1 MGRKSGF
8 VAFTLWGCGL
18 FLLCGLHRLY
28 TGRTVTGVLW
38 FFTLGLCGIGQ
49 LIDLFRLGDMVRV
62 ANSEGDRG
70 GGRGGRQSVPANTV
84 APVFNVTVNA
94 APTGVAPMIPDQIAA
109 GTTQLLP
116 RR

>member
-8 VAFTLWGCGL
+8 VAFILWGCGL
-18 FLLCGLHRLY
+18 FLLCGLHRIY
-28 TGRTVTGVLW
+28 IGRFWTGLLW

-62 ANSEGDRG
+62 ANSG
-70 GGRGGRQSVPANTV
+70 GGGSSKHFAPANTV

-94 APTGVAPMIPDQIAA
+94 APAGMMPPTPEQIEG
-109 GTTQLLP
+109 GTTRLLP

>member
-1 MGRKSGF
+1 MRRKSGF
-8 VAFTLWGCGL
+8 VAFILWCGGL

-28 TGRTVTGVLW
+28 TGRFWTGVLW

-49 LIDLFRLGDMVRV
+49 LIDLFRLGSMVRA
-62 ANSEGDRG
+62 ANGEVG
-70 GGRGGRQSVPANTV
+70 GGRQFAPANTV

-94 APTGVAPMIPDQIAA
+94 GPAGMATVTPDQIASS
-109 GTTQLLP
+109 GTQLQP

>member
-8 VAFTLWGCGL
+8 VAFVLWGCGL
-18 FLLCGLHRLY
+18 FLLCGLHRIY
-28 TGRTVTGVLW
+28 IGRFWTGLLW

-62 ANSEGDRG
+62 ANGEVG
-70 GGRGGRQSVPANTV
+70 GGGGTRQFAPANTV
-84 APVFNVTVNA
+84 APVFNVTINA
-94 APTGVAPMIPDQIAA
+94 APPGVAPMMPDQIASS
-109 GTTQLLP
+109 TTQLLP

>member
-8 VAFTLWGCGL
+8 LAFILWGCGL
-18 FLLCGLHRLY
+18 FLLSGLHRFY
-28 TGRTVTGVLW
+28 VGRFWTGLLW
-38 FFTLGLCGIGQ
+38 FFTLGLCGVGQ

-62 ANSEGDRG
+62 ANSEGG
-70 GGRGGRQSVPANTV
+70 GGSSRHFAPANTV

-94 APTGVAPMIPDQIAA
+94 GPAGMATVTPEQIAA
-109 GTTQLLP
+109 GGTQLLS

>member
-8 VAFTLWGCGL
+8 VAFVLWGCGL
-18 FLLCGLHRLY
+18 FLLCGLHRIY
-28 TGRTVTGVLW
+28 VGRFWTGLLW

-62 ANSEGDRG
+62 ANSEGGSGSRKFA
-70 GGRGGRQSVPANTV
+70 PANTV

-94 APTGVAPMIPDQIAA
+94 APAGVPMMPDQIAA

>member
-8 VAFTLWGCGL
+8 VAFILWCGGL
-18 FLLCGLHRLY
+18 FLLCGLHRFY
-28 TGRTVTGVLW
+28 TGRFWTGALW

-62 ANSEGDRG
+62 ANSEGDSSRHFT
-70 GGRGGRQSVPANTV
+70 PANTV

-94 APTGVAPMIPDQIAA
+94 MPAGMMPAA
-109 GTTQLLP
+109 LEQVEGSTARLLP

>member
-8 VAFTLWGCGL
+8 VTFVLWGCGL
-18 FLLCGLHRLY
+18 LLLCGLHRLY
-28 TGRTVTGVLW
+28 LGRTKTGVLW

-62 ANSEGDRG
+62 ANSEGMGSPRYAA
-70 GGRGGRQSVPANTV
+70 PANAV

-94 APTGVAPMIPDQIAA
+94 GSAGQPAVIPRQIDGSAA
-109 GTTQLLP
+109 RLLP
-116 RR
+116 RS

>member
-8 VAFTLWGCGL
+8 VALVLWVCGL

-28 TGRTVTGVLW
+28 TGRTKTGVLW
-38 FFTLGLCGIGQ
+38 FLTLGLCGIGQ

-62 ANSEGDRG
+62 ANSEGGRDG
-70 GGRGGRQSVPANTV
+70 GGRQFAPSSTV

-94 APTGVAPMIPDQIAA
+94 VPGGVMSTMPEQIAG
-109 GTTQLLP
+109 GTTPLLG

>member
-8 VAFTLWGCGL
+8 VAFILWGCGL
-18 FLLCGLHRLY
+18 FLLCGLHRIY
-28 TGRTVTGVLW
+28 IGRFWTGLLW

-62 ANSEGDRG
+62 ANSEGGRG
-70 GGRGGRQSVPANTV
+70 GGGQQFAPSSTV

-94 APTGVAPMIPDQIAA
+94 VPGGVMPTMPEQIAG
-109 GTTQLLP
+109 GTSPFLP
-116 RR
+116 RQ